1 MKPSKSMLR
10 AQKIIYAQEVS
21 QAIKR
26 SALVLYQHELER
38 TDLRT
43 SKLFTPARALCNT
56 LKWIEQQ
63 KEKRHMKRLT
73 PTQRQIIILLAVEGL
88 NQKQIAY
95 RLKRDRGTIKMHFA
109 QIRRQL
115 GVVSMYQ
122 AVAVAVQRGWIVA
135 PKVDD

>member
-1 MKPSKSMLR
+1 MLR
-10 AQKIIYAQEVS
+10 AQSIIYEQDAP

-26 SALVLYQHELER
+26 SAMVLYQHELGR
-38 TDLRT
+38 IDSRT
-43 SKLFTPARALCNT
+43 SKLFTPARALSNT

-63 KEKRHMKRLT
+63 KAKRTMKRLT
-73 PTQRQIIILLAVEGL
+73 PMQRQIVYLLAVEGL

-95 RLKRDRGTIKMHFA
+95 QLKRDRGTIKMHFA

-135 PKVDD
+135 PNVDK